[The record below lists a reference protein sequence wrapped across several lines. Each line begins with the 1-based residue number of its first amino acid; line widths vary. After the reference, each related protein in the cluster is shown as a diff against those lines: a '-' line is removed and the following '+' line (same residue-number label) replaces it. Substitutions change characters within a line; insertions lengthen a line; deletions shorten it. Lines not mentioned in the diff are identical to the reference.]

1 MLVLTR
7 KIGEVIV
14 IGEHCDIRIVVLGT
28 RGNNVRLGFE
38 ADPSIQINREEIYDR
53 IKRER
58 LYRTPEEEI

>member
-14 IGEHCDIRIVVLGT
+14 IGEHCDIKVFVLGT

-38 ADPSIQINREEIYDR
+38 ADPGIQINREEIFYR
-53 IKRER
+53 IKQGR
-58 LYRTPEEEI
+58 LYKTSEEQI